1 MSMEM
6 NHKRYPPPA
15 ELPLNANDPRAPLW
29 WGMIGLIVIEAVFF
43 ISLIVSYFYLRFYAP
58 EWPLG
63 GISKPD
69 LLLPSIGALI
79 LLTSSVP
86 MYWADASIKKG
97 NVRNLKI
104 GLALSFVL
112 GVAFLAL
119 KFVEYSGYDYNW
131 ATNAYGSITW
141 TIVGFHSAHVITV
154 LLKVAVVFTAASQG
168 YFSAERNLGVRI
180 NGLYWHF
187 VVVVWIPLFFTLYL
201 SHYVL

>member
-1 MSMEM
+1 M
-6 NHKRYPPPA
+6 NVETQRTQPAAA
-15 ELPLNANDPRAPLW
+15 ELPLNLNDRRAPLW
-29 WGMIGLIVIEAVFF
+29 LGMVGLITIEAVLF

-79 LLTSSVP
+79 LLASSGP
-86 MYWADASIKKG
+86 MYWADSSIKKG

-112 GVAFLAL
+112 GTIFLVL
-119 KFVEYSGYDYNW
+119 KVIEYSGYDYNW

-141 TIVGFHSAHVITV
+141 TIVGFHAAHVLTV
-154 LLKVAVVFTAASQG
+154 MLKVIVVFAAAVRG
-168 YFSAERNLGVRI
+168 YFSEHRNLGVRI

>member
-1 MSMEM
+1 MSVET
-6 NHKRYPPPA
+6 HRGHLDA
-15 ELPLNANDPRAPLW
+15 SELPLNLNDRRAPLW
-29 WGMIGLIVIEAVFF
+29 WGMVGLITIEAVLFG
-43 ISLIVSYFYLRFYAP
+43 SLIVSYFYLRFYAP
-58 EWPLG
+58 AWPMG
-63 GISKPD
+63 NISKPS
-69 LLLPSIGALI
+69 LLLPSVGAVVLMI
-79 LLTSSVP
+79 SSGP
-86 MYWADASIKKG
+86 MFWADASIKRG
-97 NVRNLKI
+97 NVRNLML

-112 GVAFLAL
+112 GVAFLTL

-154 LLKVAVVFTAASQG
+154 LLKVAVVFTAAARG

-201 SHYVL
+201 SHYVF

>member
-1 MSMEM
+1 MSMELGR
-6 NHKRYPPPA
+6 KRYPAPA

-29 WGMIGLIVIEAVFF
+29 WGMIGLITIEAVFF

-69 LLLPSIGALI
+69 LLLPSIAAVI
-79 LLTSSVP
+79 LFVSSAP
-86 MYWADASIKKG
+86 MYWADSSIKKG
-97 NVRNLKI
+97 NVRNLKV

-112 GVAFLAL
+112 GAVFLAL
-119 KFVEYSGYDYNW
+119 KAVEYSAYDYNW

-141 TIVGFHSAHVITV
+141 TIAGFHSAHVITV
-154 LLKVAVVFTAASQG
+154 LLKVAVVFTAAARG
-168 YFSAERNLGVRI
+168 YFSEDRNLGVRI

-187 VVVVWIPLFFTLYL
+187 VVVVWVPLFFTLYL
-201 SHYVL
+201 SHYVF

>member
-1 MSMEM
+1 MSVEM
-6 NHKRYPPPA
+6 SNRHPAPA
-15 ELPLNANDPRAPLW
+15 ELPLNANDPSAPLW
-29 WGMIGLIVIEAVFF
+29 WGMVGLITIEAVFF

-58 EWPLG
+58 EWPMG
-63 GISKPD
+63 DISKPD
-69 LLLPSIGALI
+69 LLLPSIGAVV
-79 LLTSSVP
+79 LLLSSGP

-97 NVRNLKI
+97 NVRNLMV

-112 GVAFLAL
+112 GTIFLGL

-141 TIVGFHSAHVITV
+141 TIVSFHSAHVITV
-154 LLKVAVVFTAASQG
+154 LLKVVVVLTAAARG
-168 YFSAERNLGVRI
+168 YFSEDRNLGVRI